1 MLINQLLNI
10 LGFLCLGYSVVTSN
24 KNNYVLLRD
33 FKKRLEYGGEKYK
46 TVVSLCIAYAV
57 SAMCLCFSTVE
68 TEV

>member
-1 MLINQLLNI
+1 M
-10 LGFLCLGYSVVTSN
+10 
-24 KNNYVLLRD
+24 
-33 FKKRLEYGGEKYK
+33 GGKKYK